1 MSTNKFEKALK
12 DLFIG
17 LTVNF
22 FRDYENRICKEDC
35 QLLLSVPNNSYELK
49 FNVKEDDFVDDSK
62 EKTLQVEFATL
73 ARFSNMETLN
83 IFDDTLCFWLSVTD
97 NDPESLIV
105 GYSGVVVTS
114 EELIQAGLNPMELI
128 EFCDNL

>member
-22 FRDYENRICKEDC
+22 FRDYENRICKEDGK
-35 QLLLSVPNNSYELK
+35 LLLSVPNNSYELK

-62 EKTLQVEFATL
+62 EKTLQVEF
-73 ARFSNMETLN
+73 FN
-83 IFDDTLCFWLSVTD
+83 FWHVFPTWKR
-97 NDPESLIV
+97 
-105 GYSGVVVTS
+105 
-114 EELIQAGLNPMELI
+114 
-128 EFCDNL
+128 